1 MINCGPE
8 CEQTLREIERWLD
21 GECDPT
27 VHTEVQT
34 HLSGCNPCMQRVE
47 FRRKLKVVVQTKC
60 TGEALPVEL
69 HDKLKGLLRT
79 LDSSGD

>member
-21 GECDPT
+21 GECDAS
-27 VHTEVQT
+27 VKVDVQS

-47 FRRKLKVVVQTKC
+47 FRRRLKVVVQTKC
-60 TGEALPVEL
+60 TGDAIPVDL
-69 HDKLKGLLRT
+69 QDKLKGLIRS
-79 LDSSGD
+79 LDTAPE

>member
-21 GECDPT
+21 GECEAT
-27 VHTEVQT
+27 VQIDVES

-47 FRRKLKVVVQTKC
+47 FRRRLKVVIQTKC
-60 TGEALPVEL
+60 VGDAVPTGLQ
-69 HDKLKGLLRT
+69 DKLQGLIRSI
-79 LDSSGD
+79 DAVEG